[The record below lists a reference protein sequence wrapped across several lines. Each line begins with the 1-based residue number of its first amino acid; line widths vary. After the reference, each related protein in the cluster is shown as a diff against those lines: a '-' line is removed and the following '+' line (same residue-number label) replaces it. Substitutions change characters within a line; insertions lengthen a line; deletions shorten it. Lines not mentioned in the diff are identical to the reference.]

1 MCLLLRVHVLPTPVS
16 FAMSGSGARGGQDP
30 PGRELQAA
38 VSHRVVLEV
47 KVCVHVC
54 AHTDAGA
61 SRVQKASALLG
72 WELLVLL

>member
-1 MCLLLRVHVLPTPVS
+1 MYLLLRVHVLPTPVS

-30 PGRELQAA
+30 LGA
-38 VSHRVVLEV
+38 VSHHVVLEV
-47 KVCVHVC
+47 KVCVHIC

-72 WELLVLL
+72 WELLALL